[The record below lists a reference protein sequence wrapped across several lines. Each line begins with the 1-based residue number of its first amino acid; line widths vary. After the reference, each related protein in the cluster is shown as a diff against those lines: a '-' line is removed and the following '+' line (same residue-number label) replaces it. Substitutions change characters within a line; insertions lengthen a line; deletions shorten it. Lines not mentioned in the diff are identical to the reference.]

1 MINKETVKKRLDSG
15 ISYTEFSYM
24 ILQAMD
30 FLNLFEKKNCRMQIG
45 GQDQWGNI
53 TAGLE
58 LIRKNMEPM

>member
-1 MINKETVKKRLDSG
+1 
-15 ISYTEFSYM
+15 M